1 MMGRW
6 DGMGWTM
13 RMSLGTNHP
22 VEMEIINTGFVAR
35 WPSPPPRST
44 ATAGQPQ
51 PSRRSTLF
59 THPTMVRNIQSS
71 ILSYINPQNALSG
84 PSNTRPPS
92 TVSPITPARPQSS
105 LIHSSPYIPKR
116 MNARIKV
123 SEDELQSD
131 DSEALSRI
139 KMEEHKS
146 RPYDEEPVDLVQRP
160 MSLIEKREAKRR
172 VLDSDDDAQAEDQV
186 IILSDSEEDE
196 WDTPNYTGRTKQP
209 TGKYQ
214 RPSYYLDTNQ
224 SEHEEAINIALP
236 STKRKIHIQSDEE
249 DEFLPDIN
257 TLISETPT
265 RAAIPQTPNNGRITR
280 STDNP
285 SSTRTT
291 RATRAAQSR
300 LVVTPPPPS
309 SSLRQTIDGI
319 FVPPT
324 PSDRDSYSFSPRAA
338 AATGRWRK
346 SGIAVSSSPEI
357 RNTRRR
363 NLRSDNGKT
372 VEMGS
377 SLTSLVGV
385 GGKAQTRSTRMS
397 NKRVETG
404 SKAAN
409 GLVDEVEDEAHDG
422 DSDDNLVLKKGFS
435 SRRGI
440 SNGEQLDPGTTEET
454 SSRRTRSARVG
465 KPPSAR
471 VGLDRLLSIW
481 TLEHDNH
488 NNSHSPRSL
497 PNLTSM
503 WILILPKMINL

>member
-1 MMGRW
+1 
-6 DGMGWTM
+6 
-13 RMSLGTNHP
+13 
-22 VEMEIINTGFVAR
+22 
-35 WPSPPPRST
+35 
-44 ATAGQPQ
+44 
-51 PSRRSTLF
+51 
-59 THPTMVRNIQSS
+59 
-71 ILSYINPQNALSG
+71 
-84 PSNTRPPS
+84 
-92 TVSPITPARPQSS
+92 
-105 LIHSSPYIPKR
+105 

-160 MSLIEKREAKRR
+160 MTLIEKREAKRR

-196 WDTPNYTGRTKQP
+196 WDTPNYTGRTKQT
-209 TGKYQ
+209 TGKYH
-214 RPSYYLDTNQ
+214 RPSYYVDTNQ

-300 LVVTPPPPS
+300 LVVTPPPPPS
-309 SSLRQTIDGI
+309 SHRQTIDGI

-346 SGIAVSSSPEI
+346 SGKAVSSSPEI

-465 KPPSAR
+465 KPPTTTSTVVSPAKRKSRTRPTTLDLDARTRPPQQQPFAKIPSEPPIHVDTDTSEDDQPVRKRMSASRIARKHLIADSDQGSGSDNIKTVRRKLKGKGKER
-471 VGLDRLLSIW
+471 VQDPDDMETSSEEEKETGAKLMAEIEMDSPSELRLII
-481 TLEHDNH
+481 
-488 NNSHSPRSL
+488 R
-497 PNLTSM
+497 
-503 WILILPKMINL
+503 IRR